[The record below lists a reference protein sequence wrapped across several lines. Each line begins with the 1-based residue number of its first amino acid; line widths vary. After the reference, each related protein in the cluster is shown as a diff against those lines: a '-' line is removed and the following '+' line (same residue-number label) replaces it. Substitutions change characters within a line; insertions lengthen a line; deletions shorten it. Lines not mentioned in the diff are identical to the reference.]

1 MLEEELFAHYVPQR
15 ASSCPPLAEK
25 LLLISLL
32 RGRHEEGEDELKYS
46 FPTSQYQDGTF
57 AHLSC
62 QEQIRGG
69 GDVKKYSFSSSQYQV
84 GTLAHLF
91 SPRWLTM
98 MRTTTALENLL
109 SSLVKRFEEPAAKA
123 LSPIS

>member
-1 MLEEELFAHYVPQR
+1 MVEEELFVHYVSQR
-15 ASSCPPLAEK
+15 ASTCPPLAEK

-32 RGRHEEGEDELKYS
+32 RCRHEEGEDVLKYS

-62 QEQIRGG
+62 Q
-69 GDVKKYSFSSSQYQV
+69 YQV
-84 GTLAHLF
+84 GTLAHLC

-98 MRTTTALENLL
+98 MMMRTATTLENLL
-109 SSLVKRFEEPAAKA
+109 SSLAKRFEEPAAKA

>member
-25 LLLISLL
+25 LLLISLV
-32 RGRHEEGEDELKYS
+32 RCRHEEGEDVLKYS

-62 QEQIRGG
+62 Q
-69 GDVKKYSFSSSQYQV
+69 YQV
-84 GTLAHLF
+84 GTLAHLC

-98 MRTTTALENLL
+98 MQTATTLENLL
-109 SSLVKRFEEPAAKA
+109 SSLVKRFEELAAKA
-123 LSPIS
+123 SSPII